1 MAISIGL
8 VFSPV
13 EKEMATYS
21 SILAWKIPRMEEP
34 GRLPSMGSQKVRHN
48 FTFFLHNVGT
58 LHKIVYSCPIYS
70 KVKTKEQYTLLLLI
84 KILKFHIK
92 KKRKGGAYLV
102 VRWWRLHIPNAGGL
116 GSIPG
121 QGTRFRVNAGGLG
134 LPQLRCGTVK

>member
-1 MAISIGL
+1 MVNMAISIGL

-92 KKRKGGAYLV
+92 KKKKRRGLSGSPV
-102 VRWWRLHIPNAGGL
+102 VETPHSQCRG
-116 GSIPG
+116 PG
-121 QGTRFRVNAGGLG
+121 FDPWSGN
-134 LPQLRCGTVK
+134 

>member
-1 MAISIGL
+1 MCVVNMAISIGL

-21 SILAWKIPRMEEP
+21 SILAWKILWIEEP
-34 GRLPSMGSQKVRHN
+34 GRLPSIGSQKVRHN

-58 LHKIVYSCPIYS
+58 VHKIVYSCPIYS

-92 KKRKGGAYLV
+92 KINKRRDLSDSPV
-102 VRWWRLHIPNAGGL
+102 VKTPRSQCRG
-116 GSIPG
+116 PG
-121 QGTRFRVNAGGLG
+121 FDPWSGN
-134 LPQLRCGTVK
+134 

>member
-1 MAISIGL
+1 MTISIGL

-21 SILAWKIPRMEEP
+21 SILAWKIPWMEEP

-48 FTFFLHNVGT
+48 FTFFLHNVGI

-70 KVKTKEQYTLLLLI
+70 KVKTQEQYTLLLLI

-92 KKRKGGAYLV
+92 KKKKRGDLSGSPV
-102 VRWWRLHIPNAGGL
+102 VKTPCSQCRG
-116 GSIPG
+116 PG
-121 QGTRFRVNAGGLG
+121 FDPLSGN
-134 LPQLRCGTVK
+134 